1 MTRHSNHV
9 RTGSAR
15 NHGDGQMRSRALR
28 RHQADAICGVGGAQQ
43 RQAIFEGSVS
53 ETAGQPKRAGKRLQ
67 AVLALH

>member
-1 MTRHSNHV
+1 
-9 RTGSAR
+9 
-15 NHGDGQMRSRALR
+15 MRSRALR